1 MISAATLNSEL
12 INKIAQDFAQATS
25 LAVVVVNIH
34 GDEISELFNFTPFC
48 QMMRQHPQLSTRC
61 RMSDRCGGLEA
72 SKSDQPCIYRCHAGL
87 TDFSIPLVIAGHL
100 VGFVL
105 CGQVRLRNDDVD
117 LVDILNVDDCW
128 QADPEL
134 LNEFRKVPEM
144 DYSRVMASADLL
156 KLIVENCL
164 KKQLNFVVIK
174 ENKSQSDSLRQTRA
188 PGPHDNKMKKALR
201 YIDAHLSDDLRLE
214 DVASHVYLSP
224 YYFSK
229 LFKKYHG
236 IGFNA
241 WVNQQR
247 MASARELLCHSD
259 WSIASIARN
268 LGFSQTSYFCK
279 VFRQTYQVT
288 PQVYRQQVSDNAAM
302 EQAINAEIQSLIAAC
317 QRCPAKVVLVT
328 NEVGMGI
335 VPESR
340 LARHFRD
347 IAGRVNQQLAA
358 AANEV
363 WLVVSGIGV
372 KIK

>member
-34 GDEISELFNFTPFC
+34 GDEISELFNFTPFS
-48 QMMRQHPQLSTRC
+48 QMMRQHSQLSTRC

-174 ENKSQSDSLRQTRA
+174 ENKSRSDSVRQTRA
-188 PGPHDNKMKKALR
+188 PNPHDNKMKKALR

-288 PQVYRQQVSDNAAM
+288 PQVYRQQVSENAAM
-302 EQAINAEIQSLIAAC
+302 ET
-317 QRCPAKVVLVT
+317 V
-328 NEVGMGI
+328 
-335 VPESR
+335 
-340 LARHFRD
+340 
-347 IAGRVNQQLAA
+347 
-358 AANEV
+358 
-363 WLVVSGIGV
+363 
-372 KIK
+372 

>member
-1 MISAATLNSEL
+1 
-12 INKIAQDFAQATS
+12 
-25 LAVVVVNIH
+25 
-34 GDEISELFNFTPFC
+34 
-48 QMMRQHPQLSTRC
+48 
-61 RMSDRCGGLEA
+61 
-72 SKSDQPCIYRCHAGL
+72 

-174 ENKSQSDSLRQTRA
+174 ENKFQSDSVRQTRA
-188 PGPHDNKMKKALR
+188 PNPHDNKMKKALR

-302 EQAINAEIQSLIAAC
+302 ETVQSK
-317 QRCPAKVVLVT
+317 CPKK
-328 NEVGMGI
+328 
-335 VPESR
+335 R
-340 LARHFRD
+340 
-347 IAGRVNQQLAA
+347 GRF
-358 AANEV
+358 
-363 WLVVSGIGV
+363 
-372 KIK
+372 K

>member
-1 MISAATLNSEL
+1 MISASTLNSEL

-48 QMMRQHPQLSTRC
+48 QLMRQHPQHSTRC

-87 TDFSIPLVIAGHL
+87 TDFAIPLVIAGHL

-105 CGQVRLRNDDVD
+105 CGQVRLRNDDGAD
-117 LVDILNVDDCW
+117 LLDIMKVDDRW

-134 LNEFRKVPEM
+134 LNEFSNVPEM

-174 ENKSQSDSLRQTRA
+174 DSTQPAEPARPARA
-188 PGPHDNKMKKALR
+188 ASPHDSKMKKALR

-229 LFKKYHG
+229 LFKKYQG

-288 PQVYRQQVSDNAAM
+288 PQAYRQK
-302 EQAINAEIQSLIAAC
+302 INENLPAESA
-317 QRCPAKVVLVT
+317 
-328 NEVGMGI
+328 
-335 VPESR
+335 
-340 LARHFRD
+340 
-347 IAGRVNQQLAA
+347 
-358 AANEV
+358 
-363 WLVVSGIGV
+363 
-372 KIK
+372 

>member
-1 MISAATLNSEL
+1 MISASTLNSEL

-48 QMMRQHPQLSTRC
+48 QLMRQHPEHSGRC

-72 SKSDQPCIYRCHAGL
+72 SKKDQLCIYRCHAGL

-105 CGQVRLRNDDVD
+105 CGQVRLSNDVE
-117 LVDILNVDDCW
+117 LVDIWTVDDRW
-128 QADPEL
+128 QDDPAQ
-134 LNEFRKVPEM
+134 
-144 DYSRVMASADLL
+144 AS
-156 KLIVENCL
+156 
-164 KKQLNFVVIK
+164 
-174 ENKSQSDSLRQTRA
+174 RA
-188 PGPHDNKMKKALR
+188 PSPHDGKMKKALR
-201 YIDAHLSDDLRLE
+201 YIDAHLSDELRLE
-214 DVASHVYLSP
+214 DVAAHVYLSP

-229 LFKKYHG
+229 LFKKYQG

-247 MASARELLCHSD
+247 MASAKELLCHSD

-288 PQVYRQQVSDNAAM
+288 PQAFRQQ
-302 EQAINAEIQSLIAAC
+302 INAGSQ
-317 QRCPAKVVLVT
+317 T
-328 NEVGMGI
+328 
-335 VPESR
+335 ES
-340 LARHFRD
+340 F
-347 IAGRVNQQLAA
+347 
-358 AANEV
+358 
-363 WLVVSGIGV
+363 
-372 KIK
+372 

>member
-34 GDEISELFNFTPFC
+34 GDEISELFNVTPFC

-174 ENKSQSDSLRQTRA
+174 ENKSRSDSVRQTRA
-188 PGPHDNKMKKALR
+188 PNPHDNKMKKALR

-288 PQVYRQQVSDNAAM
+288 PQVYRQQVSENAAM
-302 EQAINAEIQSLIAAC
+302 ET
-317 QRCPAKVVLVT
+317 V
-328 NEVGMGI
+328 
-335 VPESR
+335 
-340 LARHFRD
+340 
-347 IAGRVNQQLAA
+347 
-358 AANEV
+358 
-363 WLVVSGIGV
+363 
-372 KIK
+372 

>member
-48 QMMRQHPQLSTRC
+48 QLMRQHPQHSTRC

-174 ENKSQSDSLRQTRA
+174 ENKSRSDSVRQTRA
-188 PGPHDNKMKKALR
+188 PNPHDNKMKKALR

-288 PQVYRQQVSDNAAM
+288 PQVYRQQVSENAAM
-302 EQAINAEIQSLIAAC
+302 ET
-317 QRCPAKVVLVT
+317 V
-328 NEVGMGI
+328 
-335 VPESR
+335 
-340 LARHFRD
+340 
-347 IAGRVNQQLAA
+347 
-358 AANEV
+358 
-363 WLVVSGIGV
+363 
-372 KIK
+372 

>member
-1 MISAATLNSEL
+1 
-12 INKIAQDFAQATS
+12 
-25 LAVVVVNIH
+25 
-34 GDEISELFNFTPFC
+34 

-105 CGQVRLRNDDVD
+105 CGQVRLRNDYVD

-174 ENKSQSDSLRQTRA
+174 ENKSQSDSVRQTRA
-188 PGPHDNKMKKALR
+188 PSPHDNKMKKALR

-288 PQVYRQQVSDNAAM
+288 PQVYRQQVSENAAM
-302 EQAINAEIQSLIAAC
+302 ET
-317 QRCPAKVVLVT
+317 V
-328 NEVGMGI
+328 
-335 VPESR
+335 
-340 LARHFRD
+340 
-347 IAGRVNQQLAA
+347 
-358 AANEV
+358 
-363 WLVVSGIGV
+363 
-372 KIK
+372 

>member
-1 MISAATLNSEL
+1 MISASTLNSEL

-48 QMMRQHPQLSTRC
+48 QLMRQHPQHSTRC

-105 CGQVRLRNDDVD
+105 CGQVRLRNDDGAD
-117 LVDILNVDDCW
+117 LLDIMKVDDRW

-134 LNEFRKVPEM
+134 LNEFSNVPEM

-174 ENKSQSDSLRQTRA
+174 DSTQPAEPSRPTRA
-188 PGPHDNKMKKALR
+188 ASPHDSKMKKALR

-229 LFKKYHG
+229 LFKKYQG

-241 WVNQQR
+241 WVNQPR

-288 PQVYRQQVSDNAAM
+288 PQAYRQK
-302 EQAINAEIQSLIAAC
+302 INENLPAESA
-317 QRCPAKVVLVT
+317 
-328 NEVGMGI
+328 
-335 VPESR
+335 
-340 LARHFRD
+340 
-347 IAGRVNQQLAA
+347 
-358 AANEV
+358 
-363 WLVVSGIGV
+363 
-372 KIK
+372 

>member
-1 MISAATLNSEL
+1 MISASTLNSEL

-48 QMMRQHPQLSTRC
+48 QLMRQHPEHSGRC

-72 SKSDQPCIYRCHAGL
+72 SKKDQLCIYRCHAGL

-105 CGQVRLRNDDVD
+105 CGQVRLSNDVE
-117 LVDILNVDDCW
+117 LVDILNVDDRW
-128 QADPEL
+128 QDDPAL
-134 LNEFRKVPEM
+134 VQAFCDVP
-144 DYSRVMASADLL
+144 A
-156 KLIVENCL
+156 
-164 KKQLNFVVIK
+164 
-174 ENKSQSDSLRQTRA
+174 
-188 PGPHDNKMKKALR
+188 
-201 YIDAHLSDDLRLE
+201 
-214 DVASHVYLSP
+214 HVYLSP

-229 LFKKYHG
+229 LFKKYQG

-247 MASARELLCHSD
+247 MASAKELLCHSD

-288 PQVYRQQVSDNAAM
+288 PQAFRQQ
-302 EQAINAEIQSLIAAC
+302 INAGSQ
-317 QRCPAKVVLVT
+317 T
-328 NEVGMGI
+328 
-335 VPESR
+335 ES
-340 LARHFRD
+340 F
-347 IAGRVNQQLAA
+347 
-358 AANEV
+358 
-363 WLVVSGIGV
+363 
-372 KIK
+372 

>member
-34 GDEISELFNFTPFC
+34 GDEISELFNFASFC
-48 QMMRQHPQLSTRC
+48 QMMRRHPQLSTRC

-174 ENKSQSDSLRQTRA
+174 ENKPYSDPLRQTRT
-188 PGPHDNKMKKALR
+188 PNPHDNKMKKALR

-288 PQVYRQQVSDNAAM
+288 PQVYRQQISENTAA
-302 EQAINAEIQSLIAAC
+302 ETA
-317 QRCPAKVVLVT
+317 
-328 NEVGMGI
+328 
-335 VPESR
+335 
-340 LARHFRD
+340 
-347 IAGRVNQQLAA
+347 
-358 AANEV
+358 
-363 WLVVSGIGV
+363 
-372 KIK
+372 

>member
-1 MISAATLNSEL
+1 MISASTLNSEL

-48 QMMRQHPQLSTRC
+48 QLMRQHPQHSTRC

-105 CGQVRLRNDDVD
+105 CGQVRLRNDDGID
-117 LVDILNVDDCW
+117 LLNIMNVDDRW

-134 LNEFRKVPEM
+134 LNEFSNVPEM

-174 ENKSQSDSLRQTRA
+174 DSAQPAEPARPARA
-188 PGPHDNKMKKALR
+188 ASPHDSKMKKALR

-229 LFKKYHG
+229 LFKKYQG

-247 MASARELLCHSD
+247 MASA
-259 WSIASIARN
+259 
-268 LGFSQTSYFCK
+268 
-279 VFRQTYQVT
+279 
-288 PQVYRQQVSDNAAM
+288 
-302 EQAINAEIQSLIAAC
+302 
-317 QRCPAKVVLVT
+317 
-328 NEVGMGI
+328 
-335 VPESR
+335 
-340 LARHFRD
+340 
-347 IAGRVNQQLAA
+347 
-358 AANEV
+358 
-363 WLVVSGIGV
+363 
-372 KIK
+372 

>member
-34 GDEISELFNFTPFC
+34 GDEISELFNFTSFC
-48 QMMRQHPQLSTRC
+48 QMMRRHPQLSTRC

-174 ENKSQSDSLRQTRA
+174 ENKPYSDPLRQTRTHN
-188 PGPHDNKMKKALR
+188 PHDNKMKKALR

-288 PQVYRQQVSDNAAM
+288 PQVYRQQISENTAA
-302 EQAINAEIQSLIAAC
+302 ETA
-317 QRCPAKVVLVT
+317 
-328 NEVGMGI
+328 
-335 VPESR
+335 
-340 LARHFRD
+340 
-347 IAGRVNQQLAA
+347 
-358 AANEV
+358 
-363 WLVVSGIGV
+363 
-372 KIK
+372 